1 MPVAFWADVIT
12 LTPYAT
18 VFRAVNSP
26 VSLSCSAQIDAMPAY
41 SFCFDK
47 FSFDNPFSASAK
59 EQFAVPVFP
68 TTFLCAFRVIN
79 VFTTPFLLITLAKIT
94 LRFKICKKQN
104 KKISFFAIF
113 YFSSVFYASFCCF
126 GTIVYQVGEQIT
138 NDDNILSQMAQMDT
152 DFVDFTD

>member
-1 MPVAFWADVIT
+1 
-12 LTPYAT
+12 
-18 VFRAVNSP
+18 
-26 VSLSCSAQIDAMPAY
+26 
-41 SFCFDK
+41 
-47 FSFDNPFSASAK
+47 
-59 EQFAVPVFP
+59 
-68 TTFLCAFRVIN
+68 VIN

-126 GTIVYQVGEQIT
+126 DTIIYRAGEQIT
-138 NDDNILSQMAQMDT
+138 DDDNNLSQMAQMDT